1 MERRTGKIRRTFSR
15 MHRDLDGWMLAIA
28 RRLHQLKA
36 STTMNL
42 GLSIFHFLYDVWPE
56 NSELLIKTGWNVI
69 CPVCCREPWY
79 FFSTNSSRSVD
90 GKLDENNSN
99 QQVHTAVHNFM

>member
-1 MERRTGKIRRTFSR
+1 MC
-15 MHRDLDGWMLAIA
+15 
-28 RRLHQLKA
+28 
-36 STTMNL
+36 
-42 GLSIFHFLYDVWPE
+42 GLRK
-56 NSELLIKTGWNVI
+56 SELLIKTGWNVI

-99 QQVHTAVHNFM
+99 QQVHTAVQQYIQYTILCNHVARNSVLLAESVDTTFAVHQQEEELLEEIPPV